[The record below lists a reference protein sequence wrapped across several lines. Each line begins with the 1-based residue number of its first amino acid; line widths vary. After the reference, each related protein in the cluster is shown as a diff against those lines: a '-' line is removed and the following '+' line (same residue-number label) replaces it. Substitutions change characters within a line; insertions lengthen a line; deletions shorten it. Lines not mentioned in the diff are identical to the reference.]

1 MKAHGIQ
8 TSIHYPPIHHFT
20 AYQKFKNSIL
30 PVTEDVAEREV
41 TLPLYPALRDA
52 DVVLVAKA
60 VQEAGVALPTA
71 NVSRTLD

>member
-1 MKAHGIQ
+1 
-8 TSIHYPPIHHFT
+8 
-20 AYQKFKNSIL
+20 L

-60 VQEAGVALPTA
+60 VQEAEVALPTE